1 VTTDDAASGTRY
13 RLDRGLQRF
22 GRAIIG
28 GSPLKLFRVTD
39 AGAAIV
45 DRIAAGEPVA
55 QSALV
60 SALAEAGAIHPQ
72 PDRSPFGPDDVTIVV
87 PTFGV
92 PHRRLA
98 GAVLIDDGSPVPVP
112 GATLRLEPNRGP
124 GAARNA
130 GLAQV
135 ATPLVAF
142 VDTDVEP
149 LAGWLEPLLL
159 HFADPRV
166 ALVAPRV
173 TTTGA
178 PSPVAWYE
186 RSNSPLDLGPE
197 PARIRAGTRVSYV
210 PAAAIVCRVDALRE
224 IGGFDESLRFG
235 EDVDL
240 VWRLDEA
247 GWRCRYEPAVE
258 VGHDPRPSWG
268 AWARQ
273 RITYGASTAPLAR
286 RHPGALAPI
295 RMSGWSVVTWTLAA
309 LERPIAGSLV
319 GLGSAA
325 ALIRKLP
332 DVPPRTAFELAA
344 RGNLQAGDQIAKA
357 VRRVWWPIVA
367 AAALRSR
374 TARRI
379 LLASAFAARHPVR
392 LADDLA
398 YSIGV
403 WRGIV
408 AERTLA
414 PLLPE
419 ISSWPGHRPA
429 EQPSDSPTQPAPAR

>member
-1 VTTDDAASGTRY
+1 VSTGDVAVDTRY
-13 RLDRGLQRF
+13 RLDRSVMRF
-22 GRAIIG
+22 GRVIIG
-28 GSPLKLFRVTD
+28 GSPLKLFRVSA
-39 AGAAIV
+39 AGAAVV
-45 DRIAAGEPVA
+45 DRIAAGMSVGH
-55 QSALV
+55 SALV
-60 SALAEAGAIHPQ
+60 TALVEAGAIHPE
-72 PDRSPFGPDDVTIVV
+72 PDHSPFGPHDVTVVV
-87 PTFGV
+87 PTYGA
-92 PHRRLA
+92 PRRLPA
-98 GAVLIDDGSPVPVP
+98 AALLVDDGSPVPV
-112 GATLRLEPNRGP
+112 ADAALRLEHNRGP

-130 GLAQV
+130 GLSLV
-135 ATPLVAF
+135 RTPLVGF
-142 VDTDVEP
+142 VDTDVELP
-149 LAGWLEPLLL
+149 DGWLEPLLR
-159 HFADPRV
+159 HFADSRV

-173 TTTGA
+173 TTSGV

-186 RSNSPLDLGPE
+186 RGNSPLDLGPE

-210 PAAAIVCRVDALRE
+210 PAAVIVCRVEAMRE

-258 VGHDPRPSWG
+258 VGHDPRPSWR

-273 RITYGASTAPLAR
+273 RITYGSSAAPLAR

-295 RMSGWSVVTWTLAA
+295 RMSGWSVGTWALAA
-309 LERPIAGSLV
+309 LERPVAGAAV

-332 DVPPRTAFELAA
+332 HVPPAAAFRLAA
-344 RGNLQAGDQIAKA
+344 RGNLQAGDQIATA
-357 VRRVWWPIVA
+357 VRRVWWPFLAI
-367 AAALRSR
+367 AALRSR

-379 LLASAFAARHPVR
+379 LLAAAFAARHPVR
-392 LADDLA
+392 VVDDVA

-403 WRGIV
+403 WRGML

-414 PLLPE
+414 PLAPE
-419 ISSWPGHRPA
+419 ISSWPGRRPA
-429 EQPSDSPTQPAPAR
+429 EQPPDSPAPPV